1 MKDQVVLVT
10 GGATDIG
17 KATAP
22 AKSSASMAASS
33 SGPDFNRAARARSS
47 RSGPDRRGIAE
58 RGSAARIVETRRRWI
73 RHFQLRMVAL
83 RGMRGLTP
91 SLACQDEVNSLV
103 AGVVTLDELP
113 YRAGPATGLK

>member
-33 SGPDFNRAARARSS
+33 SGPDFNRAARPRSS
-47 RSGPDRRGIAE
+47 RSGPDHRGIAE

-73 RHFQLRMVAL
+73 RHF
-83 RGMRGLTP
+83 
-91 SLACQDEVNSLV
+91 
-103 AGVVTLDELP
+103 
-113 YRAGPATGLK
+113 